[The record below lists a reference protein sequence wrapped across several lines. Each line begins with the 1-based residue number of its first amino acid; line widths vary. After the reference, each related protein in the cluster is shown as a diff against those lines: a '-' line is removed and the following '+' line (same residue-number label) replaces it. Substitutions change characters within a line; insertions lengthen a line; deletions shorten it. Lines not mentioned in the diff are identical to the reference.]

1 MRPSLNAFTFDIP
14 PTLFLSLD
22 AISKNL
28 YPFRFALIGTSQQR
42 LKLCILNLN
51 FHTFLLLTLH
61 NEIKSQ
67 LYSVKIK

>member
-22 AISKNL
+22 AISKIYTLLDCFDWYLKKAKPL
-28 YPFRFALIGTSQQR
+28 YSKF
-42 LKLCILNLN
+42 KL
-51 FHTFLLLTLH
+51 HTFLLLTLH

-67 LYSVKIK
+67 LYSVKINR